1 VKLIRTL
8 ATSQAKTFLST
19 PLKFTGVLLSS
30 MATSSDQSD
39 PGVLLQTAISA
50 GRAAG
55 KLLLEYAQSG
65 FHIHHKNP
73 INLVT
78 DADHAAEQLIIGHIR
93 DRFPEHRFLAEEQGR
108 IEQSP
113 SPYLWIIDPLDG
125 TTNFAHG
132 YPAYCVSIGLE
143 YRGHCILG
151 VVFDPSRNEL
161 FTAIEGSGA
170 QLNNH
175 PIHVSSTTTLG
186 DSLLVTGFAY
196 DIRETTRNNLDHFAK
211 FALKCQGLR
220 RTGSAALDLCYVA
233 AGRFDGFWE
242 VRLNPWDMAAG
253 SVIVREAQG
262 RLSDFSGTDLSIYG
276 QELVASNGHIH
287 DGMLAVLHEE
297 PARTALPR

>member
-1 VKLIRTL
+1 
-8 ATSQAKTFLST
+8 
-19 PLKFTGVLLSS
+19 
-30 MATSSDQSD
+30 MATPTDQID
-39 PGVLLQTAISA
+39 PDILLETAVRA

-55 KLLLEYAQSG
+55 KLLLEYTRSG
-65 FHIHHKNP
+65 FRVRHKNP

-93 DRFPEHRFLAEEQGR
+93 GQFPMHRFLAEEQGR
-108 IEQSP
+108 LEQSP

-132 YPAYCVSIGLE
+132 YPVYCVSIGLE
-143 YRGHCILG
+143 YQGRCILG
-151 VVFDPSRNEL
+151 VVFDPSRDEL
-161 FTAIEGSGA
+161 FTATEESGA
-170 QLNNH
+170 QLNGQS
-175 PIHVSSTTTLG
+175 ISVSDTRIL
-186 DSLLVTGFAY
+186 DASLLVTGFAY

-211 FALKCQGLR
+211 FALKAQGLR

-253 SVIVREAQG
+253 SVIVRQANG
-262 RLSDFSGTDLSIYG
+262 RLTDFSGADLSIYG

-287 DGMLAVLHEE
+287 QAMLTVLREQSAQ
-297 PARTALPR
+297 PTPPQ